1 MRFRHLFDDETSKRM
16 ILLEYSPLQ
25 PWMLNPRGLS
35 LSNPY
40 VPNIIWSWYL
50 INSSR
55 KFTWI
60 PFFDSLR
67 VESQQNLSDIFST
80 CDHYFTFK
88 YCPFTRYPKL
98 NPLPQSPSFTAVFIS
113 RSAFPW
119 SAIECLAKLQCSL
132 VENSIISQYVKH
144 QSKIFLNQLLYFSLI
159 CI

>member
-60 PFFDSLR
+60 PFFYSLR

-80 CDHYFTFK
+80 CNHYFTFK
-88 YCPFTRYPKL
+88 YCPFTTIPKVESITSESL
-98 NPLPQSPSFTAVFIS
+98 LHSCLHFKISIPLIS
-113 RSAFPW
+113 NRVPGQTPMLPCWKFHYLTICKTPIKNILESA
-119 SAIECLAKLQCSL
+119 SL
-132 VENSIISQYVKH
+132 
-144 QSKIFLNQLLYFSLI
+144 F
-159 CI
+159 